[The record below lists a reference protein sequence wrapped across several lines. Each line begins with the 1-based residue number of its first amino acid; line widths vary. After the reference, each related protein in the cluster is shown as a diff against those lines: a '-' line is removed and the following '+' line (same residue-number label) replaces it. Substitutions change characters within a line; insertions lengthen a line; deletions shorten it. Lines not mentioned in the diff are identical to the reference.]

1 MAKAKLSALLQ
12 ALSGQI
18 DGLLFKQY
26 ASTLVVSRRPQME
39 GIEPSPAQLAQRQ
52 RFRGGQRRSIARCWR
67 IPELKARYTAAAKQ
81 QWLPLSAVT
90 MRAFMQQPA
99 EAAGG
104 QG

>member
-1 MAKAKLSALLQ
+1 M
-12 ALSGQI
+12 
-18 DGLLFKQY
+18 
-26 ASTLVVSRRPQME
+26 SRRPQME

-52 RFRGGQRRSIARCWR
+52 RFRGGAAAFHRQLLAN
-67 IPELKARYTAAAKQ
+67 PELKARYIAAAKQ

-90 MRAFMQQPA
+90 MRAIMQQPA

>member
-18 DGLLFKQY
+18 DGFAVQAIRLHPRREPPPANGGYRAVAGPARPTAEIPGGAAAFHRQLL
-26 ASTLVVSRRPQME
+26 AN
-39 GIEPSPAQLAQRQ
+39 
-52 RFRGGQRRSIARCWR
+52 
-67 IPELKARYTAAAKQ
+67 PELKARYIAAAKQ

-90 MRAFMQQPA
+90 MRAIMQQPA